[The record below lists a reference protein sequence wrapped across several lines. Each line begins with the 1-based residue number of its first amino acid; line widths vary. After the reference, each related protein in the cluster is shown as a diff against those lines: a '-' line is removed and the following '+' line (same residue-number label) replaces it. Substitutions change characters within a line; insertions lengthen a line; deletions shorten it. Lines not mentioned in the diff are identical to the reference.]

1 MLEDYLKAGYPAILL
16 LTQEP
21 HRAESVLPRDGWT
34 FLAWDCL
41 RGFRQAGSPRP
52 LDEIRDPVEA
62 LDQLGRNPDTVLL
75 AHNLHLFLDIPELVQ
90 AIQNGIPRWKATGCC
105 LVVIAPTIQLRPEI
119 EKIFHVIDLPLPT
132 QEELF
137 AMQQDLARGVHL
149 QGDSGNSRDPNDP
162 SNSGNSSNS
171 GDTDSAAGGID
182 LVVDESTA
190 RAAKGLTEF
199 EAETAFALSLVKQ
212 GRFSQ
217 RVITEVKA
225 QMIRK
230 SGLMEFWEPAD
241 LRQVGGLANLK
252 AYIANRAKA
261 FQPGGGNL
269 PKPKGV
275 LLVGIP
281 GTGKSLSC
289 KATASILGWPLIRLD
304 IGGLK
309 NSLIGES
316 ERRMRQAT
324 RVIEAFGEGV
334 IWLDEVEK
342 AFAGAQS
349 SGQTDAGTSASMFG
363 HFLTWMQEPKDS
375 PCLVMATAN
384 DISQLPPE
392 FLRAGRFDAIFFVD
406 LPTRN
411 ERLEIIQIMNA
422 RYGAELPLPAAL
434 DASVGFTGAEI
445 EQLAK
450 DTLFD
455 GFEAAAQA
463 IVPLSRTMR
472 EPIGAL
478 RDWAK
483 TRARLAN
490 SSEPDPQELRK
501 IRAA

>member
-21 HRAESVLPRDGWT
+21 HRAENVLPRDGWT

-41 RGFRQAGSPRP
+41 RGLRQAGSPRP

-62 LDQLGRNPDTVLL
+62 LDQLGRNQDTVLL

-132 QEELF
+132 AAELF

-149 QGDSGNSRDPNDP
+149 QGDSGETSDSGDSGDSSDSGNSRD
-162 SNSGNSSNS
+162 
-171 GDTDSAAGGID
+171 AGGGVD
-182 LVVDESTA
+182 LVVNEATA

-230 SGLMEFWEPAD
+230 SGLMEFWEPVE
-241 LRQVGGLANLK
+241 LREVGGLTNLK
-252 AYIANRAKA
+252 RYIANRARA
-261 FQPGGGNL
+261 FLPGNDAL
-269 PKPKGV
+269 PKPKGI

-324 RVIEAFGEGV
+324 RVIEAFGEAV
-334 IWLDEVEK
+334 VWLDEVEK
-342 AFAGAQS
+342 AFAGARS

-406 LPTRN
+406 LPTRD
-411 ERLEIIQIMNA
+411 ERLEIIDIMNA
-422 RYGAELPLPAAL
+422 RYRAALPLPAAL
-434 DASVGFTGAEI
+434 DVSAGFTGAEI

-483 TRARLAN
+483 SRARLAN
-490 SSEPDPQELRK
+490 SSDPDPQELRK